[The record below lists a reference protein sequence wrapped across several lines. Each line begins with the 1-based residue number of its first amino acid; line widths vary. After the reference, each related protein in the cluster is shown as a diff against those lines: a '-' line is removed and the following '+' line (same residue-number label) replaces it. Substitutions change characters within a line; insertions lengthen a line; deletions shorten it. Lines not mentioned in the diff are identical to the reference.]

1 MTAMIWLLMVIVNG
15 QTMQSA
21 TYPTQ
26 EACQAAGVVA
36 QANPQVSAFH
46 CIPRGKH

>member
-1 MTAMIWLLMVIVNG
+1 MMATIWLLMVIVNG
-15 QTMQSA
+15 HSMQSA
-21 TYPTQ
+21 AYPTQ

-36 QANPQVSAFH
+36 KANPQVSEFH